1 MLPFDPDFR
10 WGLKKEK
17 SIWYKNI
24 TLFRQN
30 KIGSWEN
37 VLLKIKKL
45 LENK

>member
-10 WGLKKEK
+10 WGLKNEK
-17 SIWYKNI
+17 SIWYENI
-24 TLFRQN
+24 ILFRQN
-30 KIGSWEN
+30 KIESWEN